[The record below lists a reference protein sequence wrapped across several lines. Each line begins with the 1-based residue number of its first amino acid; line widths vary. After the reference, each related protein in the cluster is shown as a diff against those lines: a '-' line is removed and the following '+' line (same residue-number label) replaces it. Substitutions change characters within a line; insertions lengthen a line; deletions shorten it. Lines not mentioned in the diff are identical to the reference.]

1 VNLSSRVVF
10 VHGRGEK
17 PRAAIEHALVAAA
30 LRRGIERASEIQSKN
45 AGMMQRIVLGDQILR
60 VAYFA
65 QLFTDVCEPDDEYAA
80 AAAALR
86 ARPTETF
93 TRAAYLTER
102 SRWRFESW
110 RDEAFAALGG
120 YVNSVGARRVVA
132 QFAPEM
138 LRYLDEPH
146 TRASVQSIIA
156 QACGL
161 LGKKDAPQV
170 LLIAHSLGSV
180 FAFDALRAG
189 ALAQQRITLV
199 TIGSPLGDP
208 SMQELLRALPNG
220 SEARV
225 NVERW
230 FNIAAEDDHVCHSR
244 KIAPIFT
251 CKNGNPIEDIFCENF
266 FVHPT
271 YGPNAHK
278 SYGYLDHP
286 VMGNIVS
293 DFLATP

>member
-1 VNLSSRVVF
+1 VF

-30 LRRGIERASEIQSKN
+30 LRRGIERAFEIQLKN
-45 AGMMQRIVLGDQILR
+45 GQVVPRTILSDQVLR

-80 AAAALR
+80 AAALLR
-86 ARPTETF
+86 ARPTEMF
-93 TRAAYLTER
+93 TRSAYLAER

-138 LRYLDEPH
+138 LQYLDEPKTRSNVH
-146 TRASVQSIIA
+146 TIIA
-156 QACGL
+156 QACARNGNV
-161 LGKKDAPQV
+161 PQV

-208 SMQELLRALPNG
+208 SMKELVHALPNG
-220 SEARV
+220 VEAKV

-230 FNIAAEDDHVCHSR
+230 INIAAEDDHVCHAA
-244 KIAPIFT
+244 KIATLYT
-251 CKNGNPIEDIFCENF
+251 CENGKRVEDIACENF

-293 DFLATP
+293 DFLATNHGTRIQ

>member
-1 VNLSSRVVF
+1 LSSNLRVVF
-10 VHGRGEK
+10 VHGRSEK

-30 LRRGIERASEIQSKN
+30 LRRGIDRASENEDKN
-45 AGMMQRIVLGDQILR
+45 AEPIARATLGDQLLR

-65 QLFTDVCEPDDEYAA
+65 QLFTDVCEPDDEYVAA
-80 AAAALR
+80 TAALR
-86 ARPTETF
+86 ARPTELF
-93 TRAAYLTER
+93 TREAYLAER

-120 YVNSVGARRVVA
+120 YVNSVGARRVVEK
-132 QFAPEM
+132 FAPEM
-138 LRYLDEPH
+138 LRYIDEPH
-146 TRASVQSIIA
+146 IRTSVQSIIA
-156 QACGL
+156 QACGFF
-161 LGKKDAPQV
+161 GKKEKPHV

-189 ALAQQRITLV
+189 TLAQQPITLV

-208 SMQELLRALPNG
+208 SMRELLRSLPNG
-220 SEARV
+220 IEGSV

-230 FNIAAEDDHVCHSR
+230 INIAAEDDHVCHS
-244 KIAPIFT
+244 KEIAAFFS
-251 CKNGNPIEDIFCENF
+251 CKNGKAIKDVFCENF
-266 FVHPT
+266 FVHPK

-286 VMGNIVS
+286 IMGTIVR
-293 DFLATP
+293 DFLATK

>member
-1 VNLSSRVVF
+1 MNRNLRVAF

-30 LRRGIERASEIQSKN
+30 LRRGLERAHEARSTGSEG
-45 AGMMQRIVLGDQILR
+45 AERMTLGDQMLR

-65 QLFTDVCEPDDEYAA
+65 QLFTDVCEPDNEYAA
-80 AAAALR
+80 AAALLH
-86 ARPTETF
+86 ARPTEMF
-93 TRAAYLTER
+93 TRAAYLAER

-120 YVNSVGARRVVA
+120 YVNSVGARRIVA

-146 TRASVQSIIA
+146 TRASVQSIVA

-161 LGKKDAPQV
+161 LGKKDAPHV

-220 SEARV
+220 SEASLH
-225 NVERW
+225 VERW
-230 FNIAAEDDHVCHSR
+230 INIAAEDDHVCHSR
-244 KIAPIFT
+244 RIAPLFK
-251 CKNGNPIEDIFCENF
+251 CKNGKSIEDIFCENF
-266 FVHPT
+266 FVHPI

-286 VMGNIVS
+286 VMGNIVR

>member
-1 VNLSSRVVF
+1 LNRNLRVAF

-30 LRRGIERASEIQSKN
+30 LRRGLERAHEARSASGESANRMI
-45 AGMMQRIVLGDQILR
+45 LGDQMLR

-65 QLFTDVCEPDDEYAA
+65 QLFTDVCEPDNEYAA
-80 AAAALR
+80 AAAMLR
-86 ARPTETF
+86 ARPTEMF
-93 TRAAYLTER
+93 TRAAYLEEH

-161 LGKKDAPQV
+161 LGRKDAPEV

-189 ALAQQRITLV
+189 VLAQQRITLV

-208 SMQELLRALPNG
+208 SMRELLCALPNG
-220 SEARV
+220 SETSV
-225 NVERW
+225 IVERW
-230 FNIAAEDDHVCHSR
+230 INIAAEDDHVCHSR
-244 KIAPIFT
+244 KIAALFT
-251 CKNGNPIEDIFCENF
+251 CRNGKPIEDIFCENF
-266 FVHPT
+266 FVHPS